1 MTMLYYSFTEWICFQ
16 ITPDGNWYVTPIIDV
31 IFMPYISH
39 YDGLCVV
46 GIKAAC
52 KKAVSNRP
60 ELVDFAIRLETQPV
74 WLAGLVGECFC
85 LWQQSCEMFGCK
97 SNFFPWSFVTCK
109 NSSDLCHQKSTLHVK
124 KIPCAQAT
132 VTSVLHLPYRQVKCS
147 GEFKLHHK
155 IRKRRRA
162 KFPP

>member
-16 ITPDGNWYVTPIIDV
+16 ITPDGNWYVTPIDV

-39 YDGLCVV
+39 YNGLCVV

-74 WLAGLVGECFC
+74 WLAGLAGECFC
-85 LWQQSCEMFGCK
+85 LLAAELWDVWVQVKC
-97 SNFFPWSFVTCK
+97 FPLE
-109 NSSDLCHQKSTLHVK
+109 LCHLQKFLGSLPPKSTLHIK

-132 VTSVLHLPYRQVKCS
+132 VTSVLHLPDRQVKCS

>member
-16 ITPDGNWYVTPIIDV
+16 ITPDGNWYVTPIDV

-60 ELVDFAIRLETQPV
+60 ELVEFAIRLETQPV
-74 WLAGLVGECFC
+74 WLAGLAGECFC
-85 LWQQSCEMFGCK
+85 LLAAELRDVWVQVKFFPLELCHLQKFLGSLPPKKYPAHKENTLRTSYSNLCSPLAWQASEMFWGI
-97 SNFFPWSFVTCK
+97 
-109 NSSDLCHQKSTLHVK
+109 Q
-124 KIPCAQAT
+124 I
-132 VTSVLHLPYRQVKCS
+132 TSQN
-147 GEFKLHHK
+147 
-155 IRKRRRA
+155 
-162 KFPP
+162 